1 MISMGDKKVEENK
14 SGKKVATV
22 SNNGPLFDYRRDKV
36 CD

>member
-1 MISMGDKKVEENK
+1 MTDKKVEDK
-14 SGKKVATV
+14 KDGKAAPTV

>member
-1 MISMGDKKVEENK
+1 MVDKKETVK
-14 SGKKVATV
+14 ADGKAKATV

>member
-1 MISMGDKKVEENK
+1 VITVVDKKET
-14 SGKKVATV
+14 GKPEGKAKATV

>member
-1 MISMGDKKVEENK
+1 MGDKKVEGKEN
-14 SGKKVATV
+14 GKKVATV